1 MNLRVV
7 HSALDT
13 TQANLKGKAD
23 QIDAVLARMDQDLMK
38 LSGSWDG
45 QTKVAYQAAKDE
57 WTKAMQA
64 MQVLLMQISVGVGE
78 ANADFSATDR
88 SNAALFS

>member
-13 TQANLKGKAD
+13 TQANLKAKAD
-23 QIDAVLARMDQDLMK
+23 QIDAVLARMDQDLMR

-45 QTKVAYQAAKDE
+45 ETKLAYQAAKDE

-64 MQVLLMQISVGVGE
+64 MQVLLVQISAGVGE

-88 SNAALFS
+88 SNASLFS